1 MQVVCDRKK
10 RVLYRSIRSRGA
22 EHDSTSFKD
31 CSFYKHLQDRWMYFY
46 DRGFYLIGDSAYA
59 LRSFLITP
67 YGNAMHGTPEDDFN
81 FFHSSS
87 RICIECTFGEVNM
100 RWGILWRPL
109 GFTMRNNVQIIDACL
124 RLHNFIV
131 DYREDNKEVTAS
143 ISLERMVFKDDYD
156 RFLSLNQP
164 MNNYG
169 VHNDNELNQLAGRPT
184 TAESQSQQKGIDI
197 RNDIA
202 STVKE
207 NNYKRPKSNWYRD
220 NNHIVDI

>member
-1 MQVVCDRKK
+1 MATLTIFVPVSVIYRCYKVKHPSSYYSQKGFYALNVQVVCDRKK

-67 YGNAMHGTPEDDFN
+67 YDNAMHGTAEDDFN

-87 RICIECTFGEVNM
+87 RICIECTFGEIDM

-109 GFTMRNNVQIIDACL
+109 GFTMRNNIQIIDAC
-124 RLHNFIV
+124 
-131 DYREDNKEVTAS
+131 
-143 ISLERMVFKDDYD
+143 
-156 RFLSLNQP
+156 
-164 MNNYG
+164 
-169 VHNDNELNQLAGRPT
+169 
-184 TAESQSQQKGIDI
+184 
-197 RNDIA
+197 
-202 STVKE
+202 
-207 NNYKRPKSNWYRD
+207 
-220 NNHIVDI
+220 